1 MPRNFR
7 KAVSILCPASLLCAL
22 PLLCHAQA
30 EVQRA
35 GEGDVTFYGQNINH
49 TRVIGTDG
57 STLQGG
63 HAYNRSIAVEFD
75 YGLTNRLSITVG
87 LPPYVLGKYWDAVL
101 PPPPVSTRDSC
112 RCLQASF
119 QDFGLSARYKI
130 FSSRRLILTPTI
142 SGGIPSHDYAYEG
155 ESVAGRNLREL
166 ALGINIWRR
175 LDFLSRNASL
185 SARYAYTF
193 SQKALDISTN
203 RSNLTVEGDYE
214 LLPKKLRL
222 LGIALLQQTHG
233 GVQFADLKANP
244 DDLELHR
251 QRDRL
256 FRDRHIRAGAGA
268 SYQLGRAELFG
279 SMIFHVIGR
288 NTHAENILTVAV
300 RVPFQWRPG
309 YRSPSNQ

>member
-1 MPRNFR
+1 VPRNFR
-7 KAVSILCPASLLCAL
+7 EAVSILCPASLLSTL

-30 EVQRA
+30 GVQRA

-49 TRVIGTDG
+49 TRVIGRDG
-57 STLQGG
+57 STLPGG

-87 LPPYVLGKYWDAVL
+87 LPPYVLGRYWDEVL
-101 PPPPVSTRDSC
+101 PPPPVSPGDSC

-119 QDFGLSARYKI
+119 QDFGLSARYALRN
-130 FSSRRLILTPTI
+130 SRRFILTPTI
-142 SGGIPSHDYAYEG
+142 SAGIPSHDYAYEG

-166 ALGINIWRR
+166 ALGINTWRR

-185 SARYAYTF
+185 STRYAYTF
-193 SQKALDISTN
+193 SQEALGISTN

-214 LLPKKLRL
+214 LLPNKLGLRS
-222 LGIALLQQTHG
+222 IALLQQTHG
-233 GVQFADLKANP
+233 GVQFGELRTADE
-244 DDLELHR
+244 ELRH

-268 SYQLGRAELFG
+268 SYQLGRAEIFG